1 MNQLNS
7 IILEGN
13 VVRKA
18 ELSEPSI
25 GFKVC
30 KFPLAVNRHTK
41 TPNGEFKSDVSYF
54 DVETYGQMAE
64 TCSKWCDKGQGI
76 RVVGR
81 LKQSR
86 WEENKVKHSRVFV
99 VAEHV
104 EYKFDKKATEEQ
116 KAAEEKDAQT
126 KAESPVKAEEIV
138 SAEKSADSLEEKV
151 STVEEKAPE
160 PVEEEAVF

>member
-13 VVRKA
+13 IVRKA
-18 ELSEPSI
+18 ELSEPST

-30 KFPLAVNRHTK
+30 KFPLAVNRYTK
-41 TPNGEFKSDVSYF
+41 TPEGEQREEVSFF
-54 DVETYGQMAE
+54 DVEAYGEIAE
-64 TCSKWCDKGQGI
+64 TCSKWCDKGQGV

-86 WEENKVKHSRVFV
+86 WEQDNQKKSRIYV

-104 EYKFDKKATEEQ
+104 EYKFMKPKS
-116 KAAEEKDAQT
+116 EKDKDEGEAKAQT
-126 KAESPVKAEEIV
+126 EPQTV
-138 SAEKSADSLEEKV
+138 SVTEAAA
-151 STVEEKAPE
+151 STTEQAVPQT
-160 PVEEEAVF
+160 EEAVF

>member
-13 VVRKA
+13 VVKKA
-18 ELSEPSI
+18 ELSEPTS
-25 GFKVC
+25 GFIVC
-30 KFPLAVNRHTK
+30 KFPLAVNRKSK
-41 TPNGEFKSDVSYF
+41 TPEGELKEEVSFF

-64 TCSKWCDKGQGI
+64 KCSKYCDKGKGV

-86 WEENKVKHSRVFV
+86 WEENNVKHSRVYV

-104 EYKFDKKATEEQ
+104 EYKFSKPKDGAEETQSVEQ
-116 KAAEEKDAQT
+116 KSEAVQAAEAQVDAMEK
-126 KAESPVKAEEIV
+126 K
-138 SAEKSADSLEEKV
+138 
-151 STVEEKAPE
+151 
-160 PVEEEAVF
+160 EAVVF